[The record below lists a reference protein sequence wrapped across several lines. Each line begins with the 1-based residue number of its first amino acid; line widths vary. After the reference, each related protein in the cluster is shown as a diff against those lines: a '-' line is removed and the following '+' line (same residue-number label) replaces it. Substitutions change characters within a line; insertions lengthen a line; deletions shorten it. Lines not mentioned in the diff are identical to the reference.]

1 MMKKMIVILA
11 VLTLLL
17 GGCRHSPEFSENS
30 GSPLVT
36 LTPSAEDDTQI
47 FAEESIKETIDWG
60 TAGDSITENENPE
73 SAETPTIESNI
84 PETTKASTAETEV
97 PQTSTPTEATDLNN
111 YFINNSNV
119 VFEDNALTIRPK
131 YVRWEGDMLVADCF
145 VINGLDKPVYNISVG
160 ELTFTNLASA
170 AFGEMEGAVIEAR
183 SYIVWTF
190 YFNEDT
196 VQQVN
201 GDLSS
206 LEWYFAVDYSY

>member
-1 MMKKMIVILA
+1 MKTTLIFSIIL
-11 VLTLLL
+11 VMLLSGCAASRELPEVVGKPLDSEVTDTVVGVPETKDDL
-17 GGCRHSPEFSENS
+17 G
-30 GSPLVT
+30 
-36 LTPSAEDDTQI
+36 
-47 FAEESIKETIDWG
+47 
-60 TAGDSITENENPE
+60 TEPD
-73 SAETPTIESNI
+73 I
-84 PETTKASTAETEV
+84 PETTEATTADTEH
-97 PQTSTPTEATDLNN
+97 PQTSTPTEATDPNN

-170 AFGEMEGAVIEAR
+170 AFGKMEGAAIEAR

-190 YFNEDT
+190 YFNADT
-196 VQQVN
+196 VQQLY

-206 LEWYFAVDYSY
+206 LECHFAVDYSY